1 VDKPNIYSF
10 DTSYETIFKDL
21 KNKDQH
27 FYTQNGL
34 LNMLDRNRR
43 IKEKPERFQDCK
55 NEFDIIV
62 TCQERVFDQVL
73 EYMAGRDGM
82 MMRPVHIINV
92 EIKDNHEE
100 ATLGA
105 FLIYELVDKICTTE
119 DPETEIDDVI
129 EKLEQ
134 KKRQRFLHTIA
145 FYWSMNISLFYGVQI
160 EKHYAFQCFFQKPLK
175 VNILSGT
182 IACWPLTGSIYNFWT
197 FLMRAECF

>member
-1 VDKPNIYSF
+1 
-10 DTSYETIFKDL
+10 
-21 KNKDQH
+21 
-27 FYTQNGL
+27 
-34 LNMLDRNRR
+34 MLDRNRR

-145 FYWSMNISLFYGVQI
+145 FY
-160 EKHYAFQCFFQKPLK
+160 
-175 VNILSGT
+175 
-182 IACWPLTGSIYNFWT
+182 
-197 FLMRAECF
+197 